1 MSLPRVHQAELL
13 DEEGHDPAELAHSLT
28 QVARVNRWLGGNRGL
43 RRHLQPLLD
52 RTGPVRLLDVG
63 TGNAETLADLLAWA
77 RRRGRRWSG
86 IGVDRSPAVSRI
98 ASREQELPTVRGDA
112 LRLPFAPG
120 SVDVA
125 ICTLTLHH
133 FRDDE
138 AVLLLREMKRVAR
151 DRVLVS
157 DLERSRLNHLGA
169 RVLAHTLWRTNRLTR
184 HDGPLSVLRSFTA
197 PELLALGRRAGLR
210 GPVVRRYMPWRLVL
224 EGGA

>member
-1 MSLPRVHQAELL
+1 MSLPRVYRAELL
-13 DEEGHDPAELAHSLT
+13 DEEGHDPAELAHSLA

-43 RRHLQPLLD
+43 RRHLQPLLE
-52 RTGPVRLLDVG
+52 RTGPVRVLDVG

-77 RRRGRRWSG
+77 RRKGRRWSG
-86 IGVDRSPAVSRI
+86 IGVDRSAAVSRI

-133 FRDDE
+133 FPEDE
-138 AVLLLREMKRVAR
+138 AVLLLQEMKRVAR

-169 RVLAHTLWRTNRLTR
+169 RVLAHTLWRANRLTR

>member
-1 MSLPRVHQAELL
+1 
-13 DEEGHDPAELAHSLT
+13 
-28 QVARVNRWLGGNRGL
+28 
-43 RRHLQPLLD
+43 
-52 RTGPVRLLDVG
+52 
-63 TGNAETLADLLAWA
+63 
-77 RRRGRRWSG
+77 
-86 IGVDRSPAVSRI
+86 
-98 ASREQELPTVRGDA
+98 
-112 LRLPFAPG
+112 
-120 SVDVA
+120 VDVT

-133 FRDDE
+133 FPEDE

>member
-1 MSLPRVHQAELL
+1 
-13 DEEGHDPAELAHSLT
+13 
-28 QVARVNRWLGGNRGL
+28 
-43 RRHLQPLLD
+43 
-52 RTGPVRLLDVG
+52 
-63 TGNAETLADLLAWA
+63 
-77 RRRGRRWSG
+77 
-86 IGVDRSPAVSRI
+86 VSRI
-98 ASREQELPTVRGDA
+98 AAREQGLPTVRGDA

-133 FRDDE
+133 FPDEE
-138 AVLLLREMKRVAR
+138 AVRLLREMKRVAR

-197 PELLALGRRAGLR
+197 PELLELGRRAGLR
-210 GPVVRRYMPWRLVL
+210 RPVVRRYMPWRLVL

>member
-1 MSLPRVHQAELL
+1 
-13 DEEGHDPAELAHSLT
+13 
-28 QVARVNRWLGGNRGL
+28 
-43 RRHLQPLLD
+43 
-52 RTGPVRLLDVG
+52 VG

-77 RRRGRRWSG
+77 RRKGRRWSG
-86 IGVDRSPAVSRI
+86 IGVDRSAAVSRI
-98 ASREQELPTVRGDA
+98 ASRAQELPTVRGDA

-120 SVDVA
+120 SVDVT

-133 FRDDE
+133 FPEDE